1 MNCIGVDI
9 VSLDKVKELWKHH
22 STRLLDDVYTLKE
35 LSELNLV
42 SVSRETIEFQV
53 GPWQLQQLAIKFA
66 AKEAVAKAL
75 ALPHRVN
82 FKWCEIEIIGIGQ
95 MEVSLSGRLSRN
107 DVDLDAMRFKC
118 TGSSTKSHALAM
130 VIGESK

>member
-42 SVSRETIEFQV
+42 NVSRETIEFQV
-53 GPWQLQQLAIKFA
+53 GPWQLQQLAI
-66 AKEAVAKAL
+66 
-75 ALPHRVN
+75 
-82 FKWCEIEIIGIGQ
+82 
-95 MEVSLSGRLSRN
+95 
-107 DVDLDAMRFKC
+107 
-118 TGSSTKSHALAM
+118 
-130 VIGESK
+130 